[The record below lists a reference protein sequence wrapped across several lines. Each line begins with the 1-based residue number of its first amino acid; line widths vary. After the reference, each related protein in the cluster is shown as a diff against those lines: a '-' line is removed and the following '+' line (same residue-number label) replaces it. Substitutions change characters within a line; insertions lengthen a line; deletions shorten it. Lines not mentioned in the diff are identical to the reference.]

1 MVFFWNL
8 NVRSFMLKRLE
19 RKLAVSKQDLITLI
33 EQKRQELIQ
42 VAMKNGFTSSLA
54 IRNSQEL
61 DKLLNEYNDIFKKK
75 VPTH

>member
-1 MVFFWNL
+1 M
-8 NVRSFMLKRLE
+8 
-19 RKLAVSKQDLITLI
+19 SKQDLITLI

-61 DKLLNEYNDIFKKK
+61 DKLLNEYNNIFKKK
-75 VPTH
+75 VSTH

>member
-1 MVFFWNL
+1 MVFFWKPL
-8 NVRSFMLKRLE
+8 CKIIMLKRLE
-19 RKLAVSKQDLITLI
+19 RKLAVSKQDLLTLI

-75 VPTH
+75 VSTH